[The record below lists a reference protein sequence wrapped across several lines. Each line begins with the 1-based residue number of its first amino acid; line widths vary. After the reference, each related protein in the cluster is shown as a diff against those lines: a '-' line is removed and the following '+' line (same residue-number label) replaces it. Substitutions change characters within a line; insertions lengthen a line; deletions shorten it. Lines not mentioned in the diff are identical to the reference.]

1 MTPTPKPLQIVV
13 YQDVL
18 CAWCYVAE
26 RRIDVLREEL
36 GDLVRV
42 VYRPYALRPHD
53 AAPTPKEVASN
64 LKEIARAQKEPEAA
78 LIRPDLWRSAD
89 PPRSSVPPLMA
100 LEAARLQ
107 GAEAQRTLAN
117 ALRSA
122 ALEQGINVTRTDV
135 IYELASRVGL
145 QMNRFSAAFSSPSTR
160 SLVVDE
166 HADAAARGVKGVPTL
181 VIAGKWMVSGLRD
194 LNEYKEHVLGCF
206 ARTAKVPNGNDGE
219 QLVH

>member
-1 MTPTPKPLQIVV
+1 MIPTPKPLQIVV

-18 CAWCYVAE
+18 CAWCYIAE
-26 RRIDVLREEL
+26 RRIDVLRQEL
-36 GDLVRV
+36 GDLIRV

-53 AAPTPKEVASN
+53 AAPTPREVATA

-78 LIRPDLWRSAD
+78 LVRPDLWKSAD

-107 GAEAQRTLAN
+107 GADAQRALAN
-117 ALRSA
+117 VLRSA
-122 ALEQGINVTRTDV
+122 ALEQGINITRSDV
-135 IYELASRVGL
+135 IYEMASRVGL

-160 SLVVDE
+160 NLVVNE
-166 HADAAARGVKGVPTL
+166 HADATARGVKGVPTL
-181 VIAGKWMVSGLRD
+181 VISGRWMVSGLRD
-194 LNEYKEHVLGCF
+194 LKEYKEHVLGCF
-206 ARTAKVPNGNDGE
+206 ARTAKVPSGNDGE